1 MDKMTNE
8 EAIAIIHKE
17 YLCVDR
23 DCDIER
29 SCGKCDL
36 AMPSKE
42 PILQAYKLA
51 IKALEQEPCTDAI
64 SRQAAIDAIWDGV
77 NMDIYTREV
86 KECLEA
92 LPSVTPAEKVGQWKR
107 ISMDKYS
114 EHAKYWYRCDRCGED
129 NLGNTNYCPNCGAKM
144 QASPTGAEG
153 SE

>member
-8 EAIAIIHKE
+8 EAIAIIRKE

-36 AMPSKE
+36 VMPSKE

-64 SRQAAIDAIWDGV
+64 SREDALMALTGEYTDSPIEILPKAIKRI
-77 NMDIYTREV
+77 N
-86 KECLEA
+86 A
-92 LPSVTPAEKVGQWKR
+92 LPPVNPAEKVGQWKR
-107 ISMDKYS
+107 ISMDKYVQ
-114 EHAKYWYRCDRCGED
+114 HAMAYYKCSVCGKD
-129 NLGNTNYCPNCGAKM
+129 IIGTHNYCPSCGAKM
-144 QASPTGAEG
+144 QEVGNE
-153 SE
+153 